1 MKERILFLEEDKEEG
16 ITWRPLKTKEVDK
29 IWKLTSAGYVDPFGK
44 GRLSEYESAV
54 KNARNRKYISAHAI
68 RIEDRNGERPVVIIR
83 GCDQA
88 TFAMMRD
95 YGMEEIPL
103 VIDRE
108 SYAIAEKYGLVPES
122 ETPPFFIPE
131 RPYPKRD

>member
-1 MKERILFLEEDKEEG
+1 MI
-16 ITWRPLKTKEVDK
+16 K

-54 KNARNRKYISAHAI
+54 KNARNGKYISAHAI

-83 GCDQA
+83 GCNQA

>member
-1 MKERILFLEEDKEEG
+1 M
-16 ITWRPLKTKEVDK
+16 
-29 IWKLTSAGYVDPFGK
+29 
-44 GRLSEYESAV
+44 SEYESAV
-54 KNARNRKYISAHAI
+54 KNARNGKYISAHAI
-68 RIEDRNGERPVVIIR
+68 RIEDRNGKRPVVIIR
-83 GCDQA
+83 GCNQA

-108 SYAIAEKYGLVPES
+108 SYAIAEQYGLVPES

>member
-1 MKERILFLEEDKEEG
+1 MKKIKKKAD
-16 ITWRPLKTKEVDK
+16 TWRPLKTKEVDK

-54 KNARNRKYISAHAI
+54 KNARNGKYISAHAI
-68 RIEDRNGERPVVIIR
+68 RIEDRSGERPVVIIR

-88 TFAMMRD
+88 TFAMIRD

-108 SYAIAEKYGLVPES
+108 SYAIAEKYGLIPQF

>member
-1 MKERILFLEEDKEEG
+1 MKKIKKKAD
-16 ITWRPLKTKEVDK
+16 TWRPLKTKEVDK

-54 KNARNRKYISAHAI
+54 KNARNGKYISAHAI

-103 VIDRE
+103 CN
-108 SYAIAEKYGLVPES
+108 
-122 ETPPFFIPE
+122 
-131 RPYPKRD
+131 